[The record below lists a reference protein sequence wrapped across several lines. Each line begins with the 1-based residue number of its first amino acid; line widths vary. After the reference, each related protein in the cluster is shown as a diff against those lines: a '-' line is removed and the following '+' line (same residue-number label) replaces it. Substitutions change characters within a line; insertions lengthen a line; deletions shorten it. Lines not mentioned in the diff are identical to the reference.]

1 MSCLRETCERRSGP
15 IGGSDIFTGMEPF
28 ACDHKVFEHDRVH
41 LRVDHGIF
49 ELFRRN
55 RIISSYRAP
64 LSWLKVRAEA
74 RRNGLTR
81 LHFGNVEELDEP
93 IYAST
98 TSSRHGLVTVEIQTT
113 DEPLYR
119 AFFTELA
126 HLSDRPIA
134 S

>member
-1 MSCLRETCERRSGP
+1 
-15 IGGSDIFTGMEPF
+15 MESS
-28 ACDHKVFEHDRVH
+28 ASDHKVFEHDRVQ
-41 LRVDHGIF
+41 LRVDHGII
-49 ELFRRN
+49 EVFRRN
-55 RIISSYRAP
+55 RIISSYRSP

-74 RRNGLTR
+74 RRGGLTR
-81 LHFGNVEELDEP
+81 LNFGHVEELDEP

-98 TSSRHGLVTVEIQTT
+98 TSSKHMLVTVEIQTT

-126 HLSDRPIA
+126 QLSDRPIA

>member
-1 MSCLRETCERRSGP
+1 
-15 IGGSDIFTGMEPF
+15 MEPP

-41 LRVDHGIF
+41 MRVGHGII

-55 RIISSYRAP
+55 RVISSYRAP

-74 RRNGLTR
+74 RRGGVTR
-81 LHFGNVEELDEP
+81 LHFGHVEDLAEP

-98 TSSRHGLVTVEIQTT
+98 TSSRHGVVTVEIQTT

-126 HLSDRPIA
+126 HLSDRPVA